1 MARKSDHLRAVED
14 GETATPE
21 PPKTLAEAV
30 ELDRRSFLVRARLQ
44 IAETIDAGVPAHAL
58 GRLIAEA
65 ERLDVEVR
73 RIDAQ
78 NDQEEAQKRGS
89 GERRSFDAAAI

>member
-1 MARKSDHLRAVED
+1 MARKSDHLRAVEN
-14 GETATPE
+14 GEKPVPVVPTS
-21 PPKTLAEAV
+21 LAEAV

-73 RIDAQ
+73 RIDVQ
-78 NDQEEAQKRGS
+78 NEQEEAQRRGS
-89 GERRSFDAAAI
+89 GERRSFNSAAI